1 MKSSYGF
8 RPETG
13 CHDAIK
19 KLGKV
24 IQKKINYVVD
34 VDIKRYFDNISHEWM
49 MKFLEQRIG
58 DPNFKRLINKFLKAG
73 VMEAGKVEPTEK
85 GTPQGGIISPIL
97 ANIYLHYVLDLW
109 FEKAIKP
116 ICRGEAEI
124 VRYADDFVCC
134 FQYREEAEKFYRLL
148 KERLAKFELEI
159 AENKSKIIMFGRFAE
174 EDRAKKGMG
183 KPETFDFLGFTHYCG
198 KTRNGSFI
206 VKRKTSRKKFKA
218 KVKAFKN
225 WVRAVRNQPIREI
238 FETVKR
244 KLTGH
249 YNYYGV
255 THNYRMI
262 EKYYKIVKRLIF
274 KWLNRRSQRK
284 SFNWDKFE
292 MYLKLNP
299 LPKPRIKVNMWEYG
313 NCPR

>member
-1 MKSSYGF
+1 
-8 RPETG
+8 
-13 CHDAIK
+13 
-19 KLGKV
+19 
-24 IQKKINYVVD
+24 
-34 VDIKRYFDNISHEWM
+34 